1 MKLPIKRVVLY
12 KNGVGYFEHLGRV
25 RGNQDVGIPFTSGQL
40 NDVLKTLTVLDLD
53 GGRISGVSYGSSAP
67 INRQNGDLHLPS
79 AEKTT
84 LAEFLGARYVRGVNT
99 GTDALVVALRALGIG
114 PGDQVVTQA
123 NTFHATVGAVDL
135 VGAEPVLVDVDPE
148 TFLIDKRQLRD
159 AIGPRTRAL
168 MPVHLYGKPTPMAEI
183 VALAEAHGL
192 FVIED
197 AAQAIG
203 ARIEGQSV
211 GTFGHFGCF
220 SFHPSK
226 NLAAAGDGGA
236 VVARNAELDEALRR
250 QRELGQVG
258 QNNHV
263 VVGFNTKLDALQARI
278 LSWKLPRLE
287 EWNEHRRKVAGWYR
301 ERLAGLPLGFQAR
314 TEGETHIY
322 HLFQVR
328 TAERDSL
335 LAHLRAR
342 DIDVV
347 VRYPTPIHLQPAFAA
362 KGWKAGQFPVAERLA
377 RELLCLPIRPDIGID
392 EIDYVTDCIHD
403 FFQNVAVG

>member
-1 MKLPIKRVVLY
+1 MK
-12 KNGVGYFEHLGRV
+12 VGRYNYAHQLGT
-25 RGNQDVGIPFTSGQL
+25 DIEPL
-40 NDVLKTLTVLDLD
+40 IADLRAMLV
-53 GGRISGVSYGSSAP
+53 GGRYELTPEVKQFEA
-67 INRQNGDLHLPS
+67 Q
-79 AEKTT
+79 

-314 TEGETHIY
+314 TEGETHVY

-328 TAERDSL
+328 TCERDSL

-342 DIDVV
+342 DVDVV

-362 KGWKAGQFPVAERLA
+362 KGWKPGQFPVAERLS